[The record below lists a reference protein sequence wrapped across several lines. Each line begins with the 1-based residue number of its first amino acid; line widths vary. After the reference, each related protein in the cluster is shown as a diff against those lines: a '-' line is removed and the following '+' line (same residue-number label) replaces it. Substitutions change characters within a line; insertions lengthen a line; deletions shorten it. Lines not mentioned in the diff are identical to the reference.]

1 MWALQQPT
9 PLKDAQMAMTDS
21 EYHKL
26 ADEMFNALE
35 DAIENA
41 IDEQDAD
48 IDIDASGNVL
58 QLEFQDKSKIVI
70 NKQEPLHQIW
80 VATQFGGY
88 HFSYVDGKWLDERSD
103 AGEFMPFVLASILR
117 QGGIAL
123 SL

>member
-1 MWALQQPT
+1 
-9 PLKDAQMAMTDS
+9 MAMTDS

-103 AGEFMPFVLASILR
+103 AGEFMPFVLASIHR
-117 QGGIAL
+117 QGGITL
-123 SL
+123 EL